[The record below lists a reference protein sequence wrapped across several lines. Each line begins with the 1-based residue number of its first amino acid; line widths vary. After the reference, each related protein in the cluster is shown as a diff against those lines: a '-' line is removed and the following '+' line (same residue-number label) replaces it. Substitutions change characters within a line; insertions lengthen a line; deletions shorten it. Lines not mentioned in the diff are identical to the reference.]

1 MIKANK
7 TIALLSVSLGL
18 LAGIAVTGQSVEAQA
33 SAWHK
38 GIPTIF
44 RHTKW
49 HHGSSRITFG
59 TKIFSFWG
67 PTGGERFGIPETNV
81 KYKVI
86 GHHKYMLSHEE
97 PHSGIFSPVY
107 SYAKYI
113 SYKKMLWKWDK
124 SAKVV
129 TNYRY
134 YHW

>member
-1 MIKANK
+1 MIKTNK
-7 TIALLSVSLGL
+7 TIALFSVSLGL
-18 LAGIAVTGQSVEAQA
+18 LAGIVMTGQGSEVQA
-33 SAWHK
+33 STWHK

-86 GHHKYMLSHEE
+86 GHHKYVLSHEE
-97 PHSGIFSPVY
+97 PHSGIFSPTY
-107 SYAKYI
+107 SYAKYVNF
-113 SYKKMLWKWDK
+113 KKMLWKWDK
-124 SAKVV
+124 NSKVV